1 MKTKKMLI
9 QLIVVI
15 SIISCGQIQKEN
27 KTKSPNNS
35 DSLNNDFVTFTSK
48 FKLLEVEHLSNLGD
62 VFTNKYLSNEDSLIL
77 IDNKFKKKF
86 LPNIDTTLVYYG
98 FKTPLQNQAIILTVL
113 NHQEESY
120 LNKDGEPI
128 DTTFLTSIVYSNSG
142 KILSSFRIF
151 GSNMTGVPPTYN
163 LTSKF
168 EFEKNKLVI
177 NNYEYSTGKS
187 YANCNFIPEDTLCI
201 ADLTV
206 TKLYLDYSTNKIK
219 VVNKSKKK
227 TKVRESYSSPT
238 YLEEVK

>member
-1 MKTKKMLI
+1 MKNNKMLI
-9 QLIVVI
+9 QLIIVLT
-15 SIISCGQIQKEN
+15 IISCGQIQKKDEV
-27 KTKSPNNS
+27 KSSNNS
-35 DSLNNDFVTFTSK
+35 KDVNNDFEIFSSK
-48 FKLLEVEHLSNLGD
+48 FKLLEVEQLSKLGYI
-62 VFTNKYLSNEDSLIL
+62 FTNKYLANEDSLIL
-77 IDNKFKKKF
+77 IDKKFKEKF
-86 LPNIDTTLVYYG
+86 LLDINASSVYYG

-187 YANCNFIPEDTLCI
+187 YANCNFIPEDTLCK

-238 YLEEVK
+238 YLEEIR